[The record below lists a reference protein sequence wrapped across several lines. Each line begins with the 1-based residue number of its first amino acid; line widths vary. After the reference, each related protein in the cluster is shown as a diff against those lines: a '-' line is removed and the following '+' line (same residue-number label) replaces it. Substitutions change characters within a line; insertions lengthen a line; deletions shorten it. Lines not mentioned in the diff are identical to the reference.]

1 MVSSILQVSDTDRSD
16 RFVGLS
22 AQERRLLRDWR
33 AAAWAVGVDAIED
46 LASRPWP
53 YPMSGI
59 VIGVF
64 EAGVES
70 ASWLVIGHNG
80 SWAVAS
86 CAEGS
91 VSPPFHSLAE
101 ALAVIHAVQPGS
113 AGSA

>member
-1 MVSSILQVSDTDRSD
+1 MVSSILQVSDADRSD
-16 RFVGLS
+16 RFIGLS

-33 AAAWAVGVDAIED
+33 TAAWPAGVDAIED

-53 YPMSGI
+53 HPISGI

-64 EAGVES
+64 EAGAES
-70 ASWLVIGHNG
+70 ATWLVIGHNG

-91 VSPPFHSLAE
+91 VSPPFDSLAE
-101 ALAVIHAVQPGS
+101 ALAVIHVMQPGS